1 MRKVMLV
8 TGGSRGIGRA
18 CVTELAEAGYAVV
31 FTYYRRRDLAEAL
44 VMQLREKGLDAA
56 CFPCDM
62 GSAEDVQAFTDT
74 VLRLYHHVDGLVCN
88 AAEAPRDLVGDTTA
102 KSWRRTFAVN
112 MDGVFLLTKA
122 LLPTLRDRRGAV
134 VNLSS
139 MWGQVGASC
148 EAAYSASKAALIGWT
163 KALAKEE
170 APGGIRVNCI
180 CPGLIATDMNAHLTE
195 ADLAALVEEIPL
207 ERIGTPEDVAHAV
220 CFLLSDAAAYITGQ
234 VLGVNGGM
242 VM

>member
-1 MRKVMLV
+1 
-8 TGGSRGIGRA
+8 
-18 CVTELAEAGYAVV
+18 
-31 FTYYRRRDLAEAL
+31 
-44 VMQLREKGLDAA
+44 
-56 CFPCDM
+56 
-62 GSAEDVQAFTDT
+62 
-74 VLRLYHHVDGLVCN
+74 
-88 AAEAPRDLVGDTTA
+88 
-102 KSWRRTFAVN
+102 
-112 MDGVFLLTKA
+112 
-122 LLPTLRDRRGAV
+122 
-134 VNLSS
+134 